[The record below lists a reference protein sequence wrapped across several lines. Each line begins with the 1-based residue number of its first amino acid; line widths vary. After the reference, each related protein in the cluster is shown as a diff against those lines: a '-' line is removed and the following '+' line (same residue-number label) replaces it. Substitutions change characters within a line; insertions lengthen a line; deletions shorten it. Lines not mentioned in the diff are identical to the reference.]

1 MSKLS
6 STFTRRAVLGTS
18 LAAGASLALA
28 PWAMAA
34 GTSQPELIRKR
45 IPSTGEMI
53 PVIGIGT
60 NAFRMSNY
68 DALHAVLVRMHE
80 LGGTVIETA
89 ASYHDSEQVI
99 GTTLAQEHIRK
110 QMFIATKCD
119 IAGAVPG
126 PDHGGPP
133 LDTVYGLKAFERSLE
148 RLQTSHVDLMQV
160 HHLASIETL
169 MPALLKLK
177 KAHKLRYIGITT
189 VTAQEHPLLIE
200 CMRKYPIDFV
210 QVDYSL
216 GNREAAESVFPVARV
231 RNIAIMVAEPLG
243 GRFAPGAKPLM
254 DQVVKRELPP
264 WAADID
270 AATWSQFFLKYVISH
285 PAVTCAIPGSSKLE
299 HLEDN
304 QAGGRGRL
312 PDAAMRSR
320 MESYWDTK
328 DIV

>member
-1 MSKLS
+1 MSKPIL
-6 STFTRRAVLGTS
+6 TFSRRAMLESTLV
-18 LAAGASLALA
+18 AGAALALT
-28 PWAMAA
+28 PWAVASEPS
-34 GTSQPELIRKR
+34 TLQLIKKP
-45 IPSTGEMI
+45 IPSTGELL

-60 NAFRMSNY
+60 NAFRMANY
-68 DALHAVLVRMHE
+68 EPLHVVLARLHA
-80 LGGTVIETA
+80 LGGSVIETA
-89 ASYHDSEQVI
+89 AGYRDSEQVI
-99 GTTLAQEHIRK
+99 GTALAQDHIRK

-148 RLQTSHVDLMQV
+148 RLQTNHVDLMQV
-160 HHLASIETL
+160 HHLASVEAL
-169 MPALLKLK
+169 MPALIKLK
-177 KAHKLRYIGITT
+177 KARKLRYIGITT

-216 GNREAAESVFPVARV
+216 GNREAAEHVFPVARV

-254 DQVVKRELPP
+254 DQIANRPLPS

-270 AATWSQFFLKYVISH
+270 ASTWGQFFLKYVISH
-285 PAVTCAIPGSSKLE
+285 PAVTCAIPGSTKLE

-312 PDAAMRSR
+312 PDSAMRSR
-320 MESYWDTK
+320 METYWDTK
-328 DIV
+328 DNL